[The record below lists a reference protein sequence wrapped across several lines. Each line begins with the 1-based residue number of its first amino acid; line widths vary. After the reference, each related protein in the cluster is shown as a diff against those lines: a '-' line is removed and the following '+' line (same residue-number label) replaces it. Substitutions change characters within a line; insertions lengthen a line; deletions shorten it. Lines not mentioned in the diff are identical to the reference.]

1 MPLTD
6 PQLVIRRYFDPAG
19 TDYAVTPANITDDR
33 GVQVTH
39 IAVYAF
45 SEALLTELFLALG
58 YGLIFVVD
66 KPSTNTI
73 MRPSGPVAY
82 RHTLMVTPVCIDK
95 WTGDGNQS
103 SIAIT
108 ILNAATQ
115 EIRKVVRENM
125 TGSLRVTGRE
135 STSMER
141 IGSLLVWGR
150 GVEIAY
156 TQPVT
161 SY

>member
-19 TDYAVTPANITDDR
+19 SDYAVTPSNITDDR
-33 GVQVTH
+33 GVT
-39 IAVYAF
+39 
-45 SEALLTELFLALG
+45 
-58 YGLIFVVD
+58 
-66 KPSTNTI
+66 STV

-82 RHTLMVTPVCIDK
+82 KHTLMVTPVCIDK

-103 SIAIT
+103 SVAVM

-115 EIRKVVRENM
+115 EIRKVIRENM
-125 TGSLRVTGRE
+125 TGSLRLTGRE
-135 STSMER
+135 SSSLER

-150 GVEIAY
+150 GVEVMY